1 MFKFDQA
8 MPLIADTIPGR
19 LLDAVEALQQQAR
32 NANQRALVIAAGPP
46 AWSRPLANHLWLQT
60 PAGQRLW
67 LGETS
72 GQAEQLAP
80 RRAGLLLGQERQLV
94 ILDTHEGF
102 SADAFGAIS
111 GTLTGGGVMLMRVPP
126 LADWSTQTAA
136 NPFASDDS
144 RFIRHLIR
152 HIQRDPAPLLIEAPD
167 RLRPGKHAYPA
178 SGPRPALSP
187 CRTRDQQDAVAAL
200 LNLANQSSPD
210 PLVITADRG
219 RGKSAALGIAAAR
232 LLQQRQG
239 YRIGVCAPRPAACEA
254 LFERVRALLP
264 EARSARNRLE
274 YADGKL
280 QFLAADA
287 LLAHQPPLDMLL
299 IDEAAALP
307 VAVLEKLL
315 RAYPRTAFAST
326 VHGYEGTGR
335 GFSLRFARVLDQL
348 APGWQA
354 QQLTQPIR
362 WEAGDPL
369 EQFVF
374 DALLMNA
381 EPADPD
387 PDITPADCR
396 FVELDRAV
404 LIDSPRYLRQLF
416 GLLVLAHYRTRPED
430 LYRLLDAPELRL
442 FALEQNGQPLAV
454 AVLAHEG
461 GFDAVTAGAIYQ
473 GRRRPRGHLLA
484 QSLAFHAGVPDAA
497 RYQYGRI
504 LRIGVHPLLQRRG
517 LGSALLDKLL
527 HTLVHE
533 ASLDA
538 IGASFSAGA
547 ELLAFWQRA
556 GLQPVRIGLTREHTS
571 GLPSLLVLKP
581 LTHAGQAVF
590 TRARQRLEQHWPALH
605 DSVLRDLDPALVT
618 QLDLPVFSPS
628 ERELNNAD
636 REDIDSFVHGQ
647 RGYEVCAWPIEK
659 LIARVQENPDLFGRL
674 NSADQQLLIHKVVNK
689 CDWPTLCRTFKLEG
703 QKAARRQLRQ
713 AVRRVWQQWQ
723 QEHS

>member
-1 MFKFDQA
+1 
-8 MPLIADTIPGR
+8 MPLSADTSTAIPLAAIAD
-19 LLDAVEALQQQAR
+19 LQQQAR
-32 NANQRALVIAAGPP
+32 AANQRALVIAAGNP
-46 AWSRPLANHLWLQT
+46 AWSRPLAEHLWSQT
-60 PAGQRLW
+60 PAEQRLW
-67 LGETS
+67 LGENADQP
-72 GQAEQLAP
+72 GQLPP
-80 RRAGLLLGQERQLV
+80 RRAGQLLGQECQLI
-94 ILDTHEGF
+94 ILDAHDGF

-111 GTLTGGGVMLMRVPP
+111 GTLVGGGLLLMRVPP
-126 LADWSTQTAA
+126 LADWPTLAAA
-136 NPFASDDS
+136 NPYASADS

-152 HIQRDPAPLLIEAPD
+152 HIREDPAPLLIEEPD
-167 RLRPGKHAYPA
+167 RLHPSQHAYPA
-178 SGPRPALSP
+178 GVTRPALSP
-187 CRTRDQQDAVAAL
+187 CRSRDQQEAVAAVL
-200 LNLANQSSPD
+200 ELASQASPD

-232 LLQQRQG
+232 LLQQRRD

-254 LFERVRALLP
+254 LFERARELLP
-264 EARSARNRLE
+264 DARAARNRLE
-274 YADGKL
+274 HGGGSVR
-280 QFLAADA
+280 FLAPDA
-287 LLAHQPPLDMLL
+287 LLAQQPALDLLL

-335 GFSLRFARVLDQL
+335 GFSLRFARVLDRL

-354 QQLTQPIR
+354 LQLTQPIR

-374 DALLMNA
+374 DALLLNA

-387 PDITPADCR
+387 PAVSTADCR
-396 FVELDRAV
+396 FAELDRDT
-404 LIDSPRYLRQLF
+404 LLDSPDYLHQLF

-442 FALEQNGQPLAV
+442 FVLEQADHPVAV
-454 AVLAHEG
+454 AVLDCEG
-461 GFDAVTAGAIYQ
+461 GFDTATAEAIYR

-497 RYQYGRI
+497 RYRYGRI

-517 LGSALLDKLL
+517 LGSALLDNLIR
-527 HTLVHE
+527 TLERE
-533 ASLDA
+533 ATLDA
-538 IGASFSAGA
+538 VGASFSAGA
-547 ELLAFWQRA
+547 ELLAFWQRV

-571 GLPSLLVLKP
+571 GQPSLLVVKP
-581 LTHAGQAVF
+581 LSDAGQSVYA
-590 TRARQRLEQHWPALH
+590 RARQRLEQHWPALH
-605 DSVLRDLDPALVT
+605 EDALRDLDPALVR
-618 QLDLPVFSPS
+618 QLDLPATVPG
-628 ERELNNAD
+628 EWELNSAD

-659 LIARVQENPDLFGRL
+659 LIARMRENPALFDQL
-674 NSADQQLLIHKVVNK
+674 DTSDQQLLLCKVVDK
-689 CDWPTLCRTFKLEG
+689 CDWPTLCRTFKLDG

-713 AVRRVWQQWQ
+713 AAGRAWQRWQ
-723 QEHS
+723 EEHS

>member
-1 MFKFDQA
+1 
-8 MPLIADTIPGR
+8 MPQTADTIHAKPFA
-19 LLDAVEALQQQAR
+19 AVAALQQQAR
-32 NANQRALVIAAGPP
+32 AANQRALVIAAGNP
-46 AWSRPLANHLWLQT
+46 AWSQPLADRLWSQT
-60 PAGQRLW
+60 PLEQRLW
-67 LGETS
+67 LGES
-72 GQAEQLAP
+72 PDQPQQLAP
-80 RRAGLLLGQERQLV
+80 CRAAQLLGQERQLV
-94 ILDTHEGF
+94 ILDAHAGF

-111 GTLTGGGVMLMRVPP
+111 GTLVGGGLLLMRVPP
-126 LADWSTQTAA
+126 LAEWPGQTAA
-136 NPFASDDS
+136 NPYACADS
-144 RFIRHLIR
+144 RFIRHLIH
-152 HIQRDPAPLLIEAPD
+152 HIQQDPAPLLLEEPD
-167 RLRPGKHAYPA
+167 RLRPSAHAYPTSA
-178 SGPRPALSP
+178 TRPAIAP
-187 CRTRDQQDAVAAL
+187 CRSRDQQDAVAAL
-200 LNLANQSSPD
+200 LELADQTPAR

-232 LLQQRQG
+232 LLQQRRG
-239 YRIGVCAPRPAACEA
+239 YRIGVCAPRPAACA
-254 LFERVRALLP
+254 PLFERVRALLP
-264 EARSARNRLE
+264 DATAARNRLE
-274 YADGKL
+274 YAGGSV

-287 LLAHQPPLDMLL
+287 LLAQQPALDLLL

-307 VAVLEKLL
+307 VPVLENLL

-335 GFSLRFARVLDQL
+335 GFTLRFTRVLDAL

-354 QQLTQPIR
+354 RQLDEPIR
-362 WEAGDPL
+362 WSAGDPL

-387 PDITPADCR
+387 PTSTPAGCR
-396 FVELDRAV
+396 FIELDREA
-404 LIDSPRYLRQLF
+404 LIDSPAYLRQLF

-430 LYRLLDAPELRL
+430 LYRLLDASDLRL
-442 FALEQNGQPLAV
+442 FVLEQAGQPLAV
-454 AVLAHEG
+454 AVLGIEG
-461 GFDAVTAGAIYQ
+461 GFDATIAEAIYR

-517 LGSALLDKLL
+517 LGSALLD
-527 HTLVHE
+527 TLISTLERE

-547 ELLAFWQRA
+547 KLLAFWQRA

-571 GLPSLLVLKP
+571 GQPSLLVVKP
-581 LTHAGQAVF
+581 LTDAGQSVF
-590 TRARQRLEQHWPALH
+590 VQARQRLEQHWPTLH
-605 DSVLRDLDPALVT
+605 EGVLRDLDPALVE
-618 QLDLPVFSPS
+618 QLHLPVSASP
-628 ERELNNAD
+628 EPDLNRAD

-659 LIARVQENPDLFGRL
+659 LIARLREHPHLLQRL
-674 NSADQQLLIHKVVNK
+674 DAADQQLLLRKVVDK
-689 CDWPTLCRTFKLEG
+689 CDWPTLCAEFKLEG

-713 AVRRVWQQWQ
+713 ALRRAWQRWQ
-723 QEHS
+723 EESS